1 MIRKLIVLLHS
12 DWSRTTWFQ
21 MKCPLA
27 HLKSIKTCCIF
38 KKREEGTN
46 RNWKKKKLAKKRIKM
61 KSKEHYFKEKL
72 MSLERKFVMFRKL
85 WCVWFGVCKL
95 YDGSRQNKTVF
106 LMSTRKMHEKEK
118 IMKWN
123 VTWKLMKK
131 FCLFYKRN
139 KNKLHELFQIS

>member
-46 RNWKKKKLAKKRIKM
+46 RNWKKKKTC
-61 KSKEHYFKEKL
+61 KEKNKNEKQRTL
-72 MSLERKFVMFRKL
+72 LQLEIDVVGKKICDVQKNCDVFDLEFVSSMMEADKIKRSSLCPQGK
-85 WCVWFGVCKL
+85 C
-95 YDGSRQNKTVF
+95 
-106 LMSTRKMHEKEK
+106 
-118 IMKWN
+118 
-123 VTWKLMKK
+123 MKK
-131 FCLFYKRN
+131 K
-139 KNKLHELFQIS
+139 K